1 MTTKLGPPPVEG
13 LSDVAWARVERNV
26 FSQLQEGTITSA
38 VASHDRAARDAARR
52 TKLVWLAV
60 PMAAAAAFAL
70 AFFATKSPQAPT
82 SQPVATD
89 TPSRIVAGDA
99 PSSITVGDA
108 HLTLDANTALVI
120 DGKEGKQTAL
130 IERGAVSFAVPRAFT
145 VLAGDALVR
154 TTTAQF
160 RVSRDGELAI
170 VEVESGS
177 VQITFRGQEVTVG
190 AHHAWSALKPAD
202 VVDDNH

>member
-26 FSQLQEGTITSA
+26 FSRMEGTITNA
-38 VASHDRAARDAARR
+38 VASRDTAAAAAKRS
-52 TKLVWLAV
+52 KIIWLAV

-70 AFFATKSPQAPT
+70 AFFATKSPQAPA

-89 TPSRIVAGDA
+89 TPSRIVAGNA

-108 HLTLDANTALVI
+108 HLTLDANSALVI
-120 DGKEGKQTAL
+120 DGKDGKQTAL
-130 IERGAVSFAVPRAFT
+130 VERGAVTFAVPRAFT

-154 TTTAQF
+154 TTTAEF

-170 VEVESGS
+170 VEVESGT
-177 VQITFRGQEVTVG
+177 VHITFRGHDVTVG
-190 AHHAWSALKPAD
+190 AHHAWSAVKPAD
-202 VVDDNH
+202 VVDNNH

>member
-1 MTTKLGPPPVEG
+1 
-13 LSDVAWARVERNV
+13 
-26 FSQLQEGTITSA
+26 
-38 VASHDRAARDAARR
+38 
-52 TKLVWLAV
+52 VWLAV
-60 PMAAAAAFAL
+60 PLAAAAAFAL
-70 AFFATKSPQAPT
+70 AFFATKSPQGPA

-89 TPSRIVAGDA
+89 TPSRIVAGNA
-99 PSSITVGDA
+99 PSSITVGDS

-120 DGKEGKQTAL
+120 DGKDGKQTAL
-130 IERGAVSFAVPRAFT
+130 IERGAVSFTVPRAFT

-177 VQITFRGQEVTVG
+177 VQVTFRGQEVTVG
-190 AHHAWSALKPAD
+190 AHHAWSALKPAV

>member
-26 FSQLQEGTITSA
+26 FSRMEGTITNA
-38 VASHDRAARDAARR
+38 VASREMAPAATTRS
-52 TKLVWLAV
+52 KLVWLAV
-60 PMAAAAAFAL
+60 PAAAAAAFGL
-70 AFFATKSPQAPT
+70 AFFATKSPQAPAT
-82 SQPVATD
+82 QPVATD
-89 TPSRIVAGDA
+89 TPSRIVAGNA

-120 DGKEGKQTAL
+120 DGKAGKQTAL
-130 IERGAVSFAVPRAFT
+130 IERGAVTFAVPRAFT
-145 VLAGDALVR
+145 VLAGDTLVR
-154 TTTAQF
+154 TTSAEF

-177 VQITFRGQEVTVG
+177 VQITFRGHDVTVG

-202 VVDDNH
+202 VVEDNH

>member
-26 FSQLQEGTITSA
+26 FSRMEGTITNA
-38 VASHDRAARDAARR
+38 VASRDTAAAAAKRS
-52 TKLVWLAV
+52 KIIWLAV

-70 AFFATKSPQAPT
+70 AFFATKSPQAPA

-89 TPSRIVAGDA
+89 TPSRIVAGNA
-99 PSSITVGDA
+99 PSSITVGDS
-108 HLTLDANTALVI
+108 HLTLDANSALVI
-120 DGKEGKQTAL
+120 DGKDGKQTAL
-130 IERGAVSFAVPRAFT
+130 VERGAVTFAVPRAFT

-154 TTTAQF
+154 TTTAEF

-170 VEVESGS
+170 VEVESGT
-177 VQITFRGQEVTVG
+177 VNITFRGHDITVG
-190 AHHAWSALKPAD
+190 AHHAWSAVKPAD
-202 VVDDNH
+202 VVDNNH

>member
-26 FSQLQEGTITSA
+26 FAQLQEGTITSA
-38 VASHDRAARDAARR
+38 VASRDKAAAAARR

-60 PMAAAAAFAL
+60 PVAAAAAFAL
-70 AFFATKSPQAPT
+70 AFFATKSPQTPAA
-82 SQPVATD
+82 QPVATD
-89 TPSRIVAGDA
+89 TPSRIVAGNA
-99 PSSITVGDA
+99 PSSITVGDS

-120 DGKEGKQTAL
+120 DGKDGKQTAL
-130 IERGAVSFAVPRAFT
+130 IERGTVSFAVPRAFT

-177 VQITFRGQEVTVG
+177 VHITFRGQEVTVG
-190 AHHAWSALKPAD
+190 AHHAWSATKPAD

>member
-26 FSQLQEGTITSA
+26 FSRMEGTITNA
-38 VASHDRAARDAARR
+38 VSSREMTSTTSR
-52 TKLVWLAV
+52 TQIVWLAV
-60 PMAAAAAFAL
+60 PVAAAAAFAL
-70 AFFATKSPQAPT
+70 AFFATKSPQQPT
-82 SQPVATD
+82 SQPIATD
-89 TPSRIVAGDA
+89 TPSRIVAGNA
-99 PSSITVGDA
+99 PSSITVGDS

-120 DGKEGKQTAL
+120 DGKDGKQTAL
-130 IERGAVSFAVPRAFT
+130 IERGAATFAVPRSFT

-154 TTTAQF
+154 TTTAEF

-170 VEVESGS
+170 VEVQSGT
-177 VQITFRGQEVTVG
+177 VHITFRGHDVTVG

-202 VVDDNH
+202 VVDE